1 MSDIALRKFFG
12 FDESD
17 LTSNRHGRLSKKQE
31 QTIRSAESGAN
42 RVFVFAGVVFISLAF
57 GSTFGI
63 LKAARDAGVTFTSV
77 SDLIGPLIGLA
88 LIWGLLGF
96 LAIGSFQL
104 AKSKLDSSV
113 QKVEGEVH
121 FVKVEKQ
128 VANSAPNAQKYRTVQ
143 QYELRVDRIA
153 FHDVNEE
160 LLNIISDGDTYA
172 FYYTKDTKKI
182 LSCEFIAKGK

>member
-1 MSDIALRKFFG
+1 TLAYNKLIQTDDSREKIVICYFVERDMSDIALRKFFG

-42 RVFVFAGVVFISLAF
+42 RIFVFAGVVFISLAL

-77 SDLIGPLIGLA
+77 SDLVGPLIGLA

-96 LAIGSFQL
+96 L
-104 AKSKLDSSV
+104 
-113 QKVEGEVH
+113 
-121 FVKVEKQ
+121 
-128 VANSAPNAQKYRTVQ
+128 
-143 QYELRVDRIA
+143 
-153 FHDVNEE
+153 
-160 LLNIISDGDTYA
+160 
-172 FYYTKDTKKI
+172 
-182 LSCEFIAKGK
+182 